1 MAQGFLKKVAKPTNK
16 KTRQKQT
23 KMKKGARTIAP
34 KQSVLVKQRT
44 LEKRLTASINKNIE
58 KQMSVKA
65 NAIGKLTIM
74 KKTAEELAIEL
85 DSKKK
90 KK

>member
-1 MAQGFLKKVAKPTNK
+1 MAQGSLKKVTKPVK
-16 KTRQKQT
+16 KNARQKQV
-23 KMKKGARTIAP
+23 KMKKGSRTIAP
-34 KQSVLVKQRT
+34 KQNVLVKQKS
-44 LEKRLTASINKNIE
+44 LEKKLTAQINKNIE

-74 KKTAEELAIEL
+74 KGLAESSAKEMN
-85 DSKKK
+85 DKKK